1 MKSKEELN
9 ALKQEVDILNQRLAE
24 LDEDE
29 LEQVVG
35 GGPKIISP
43 LFRVIPDYLKATA
56 DVCKAQ
62 SVLGIPLDSDEK
74 LK

>member
-9 ALKQEVDILNQRLAE
+9 SIKQEVEKINQKLAE
-24 LDEDE
+24 LNEEE

-43 LFRVIPDYLKATA
+43 ILWLLPDFIKRNDNVDGA
-56 DVCKAQ
+56 
-62 SVLGIPLDSDEK
+62 SVAGIPLDSDEK
-74 LK
+74 LSR